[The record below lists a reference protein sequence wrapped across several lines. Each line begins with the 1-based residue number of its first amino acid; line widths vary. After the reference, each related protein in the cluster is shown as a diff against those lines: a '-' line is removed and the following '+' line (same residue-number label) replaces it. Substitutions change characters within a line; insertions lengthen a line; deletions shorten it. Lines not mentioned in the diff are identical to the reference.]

1 MGTVS
6 DLSELKDYIDMLKKE
21 HNLSVS
27 FSIDE
32 GSATTEKSK
41 ALIALLRNS
50 LGLNI
55 ADGNED
61 ENGDLIDKVKNYIN
75 INRNSN
81 IKSEDICKYVGCSR
95 SLISHQFKEKTGVGL
110 REYITSLRLED
121 AKMLLATSD
130 LSVTEVAFAVG
141 FSSSNYF
148 ANVFKRDVGMAP
160 GEYRKK
166 NK

>member
-1 MGTVS
+1 MS

-32 GSATTEKSK
+32 GNISSEKAK
-41 ALIALLRNS
+41 ALITLLRNS

-55 ADGNED
+55 AGGKENES
-61 ENGDLIDKVKNYIN
+61 GDLIDRVKNYIN
-75 INRNSN
+75 INRNST
-81 IKSEDICKYVGCSR
+81 ITSEHICKHIGCSR
-95 SLISHQFKEKTGVGL
+95 SLISHQFKDKTGMSL

-121 AKMLLATSD
+121 AKVLLANSD

-148 ANVFKRDVGMAP
+148 ANVFKRDIGMSP